1 MSGQHGLRNSWR
13 AKWGRVC
20 LYGAAFALG
29 NDTAG
34 AAATEMCRA
43 QIEVQLTP
51 DVSNPRDPSFLSAL
65 AANPLYQLLW
75 VRGTDPTI
83 VYELRGPA
91 TDYNCEGEI
100 KLLKRDAH
108 VQNLRV
114 LDPGSED
121 SGGTVNVP

>member
-1 MSGQHGLRNSWR
+1 
-13 AKWGRVC
+13 
-20 LYGAAFALG
+20 LYGVVFAGAVG

-34 AAATEMCRA
+34 AAASEMCRA
-43 QIEVQLTP
+43 QIEVKLTP
-51 DVSNPRDPSFLSAL
+51 DVPNPRDPSFLSAL

-75 VRGTDPTI
+75 IRGTDTTV

-108 VQNLRV
+108 VQDLKV
-114 LDPGSED
+114 LHPDSED
-121 SGGTVNVP
+121 SSETVDVP